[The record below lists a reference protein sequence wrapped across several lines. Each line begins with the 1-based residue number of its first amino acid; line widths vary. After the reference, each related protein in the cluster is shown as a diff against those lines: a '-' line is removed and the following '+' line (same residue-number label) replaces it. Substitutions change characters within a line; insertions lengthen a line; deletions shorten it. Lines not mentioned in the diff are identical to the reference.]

1 MRSEVLYMKK
11 MIDKFEI
18 IGFIAAILTT
28 SAFVPQVYKTWKTK
42 SVENLSLAT
51 YIVFF
56 IGIVLWLIYGIYLN
70 SLAMIVSNIVTGA
83 LILLLLFFKLK
94 YK

>member
-1 MRSEVLYMKK
+1 
-11 MIDKFEI
+11 MIDKYEI
-18 IGFIAAILTT
+18 IGLIAAALTT